1 VAGRALAFADKD
13 IARMATELYVPVT
26 GDDWYQRRRDDTE
39 GAFFRK
45 VADQGPRKGAG
56 ESTRQ
61 GIYLL
66 TASGK
71 LLAYKNH
78 QDPGVMRDVLRQGL
92 DAWRKLPAAE
102 RQPGAVKV
110 EEPDKVDAAY
120 DRKPPEGG
128 LIATVYTRILD
139 REGLDGYCRG
149 SCDFPGGNAAARDH
163 LWLTRDEWQSL
174 VPKGAKKGD
183 EFPVPAKVA
192 ERILRFHLV
201 DNTRG
206 EPTFWKAEE
215 IRDGKLTLSVEE
227 ATGKEVHLR
236 LSGKVL
242 LATAADPAKAERG
255 YDARVMGTIHYDA
268 AKQAIDRL
276 LLAAV
281 GDHWGSGVY
290 TGKSRPG
297 RKPLGIVF
305 ELSPGDKP
313 ADLVP
318 PEAARD
324 LHSYLRE

>member
-1 VAGRALAFADKD
+1 
-13 IARMATELYVPVT
+13 MATELYVPVA

-45 VADQGPRKGAG
+45 VADQGPRKGEG
-56 ESTRQ
+56 GNTRQ

-66 TASGK
+66 TAGGK
-71 LLAYKNH
+71 LLGYKNH
-78 QDPGVMRDVLRQGL
+78 QDPDVMRDFLRQGL
-92 DAWRKLPAAE
+92 AAWRRLPAAE

-110 EEPDKVDAAY
+110 EEPDKLDTAY

-149 SCDFPGGNAAARDH
+149 SCNFPGGNAAARDH

-174 VPKGAKKGD
+174 IPKGAKKGD

-201 DNTRG
+201 DNTLG

-215 IRDGKLTLSVEE
+215 VRDGKLTLTVEE
-227 ATGKEVHLR
+227 ATDKEVRLR

-242 LATAADPAKAERG
+242 LANAADPAKAQRG
-255 YDARVMGTIHYDA
+255 YDAQVMGTIRYDV

-281 GDHWGSGVY
+281 GGHWGSGVF
-290 TGKSRPG
+290 TGKARPG
-297 RKPLGIVF
+297 SQPLGIVF
-305 ELSPGDKP
+305 ELSTGDKP

-324 LHSYLRE
+324 LHSYLGRSN